1 MSMSPIV
8 EKLLRKCGMLGGGG
22 QRNQNPCNVVLKDF
36 YISQCNTEQLRS
48 IRAHDMTGFPY
59 VMSGHVRG
67 TLSIN
72 DGIHSAE
79 ISFEAGSL
87 VLGNDASLLEALKQK
102 VDDFKLV

>member
-8 EKLLRKCGMLGGGG
+8 EKLLRKCGMLGGG

-36 YISQCNTEQLRS
+36 YISQCNTEQLRTL
-48 IRAHDMTGFPY
+48 RAFDDSMTGFPY

-67 TLSIN
+67 TLSIS

-79 ISFEAGSL
+79 LSFEAGSL
-87 VLGNDASLLEALKQK
+87 TLGDESSLDGLKQQ
-102 VDDFKLV
+102 VDEFKLR